1 MGLKRY
7 GGPPS
12 AVELAD
18 SPGADLPQACL
29 VCDGCSDPSHTGL
42 AAASGVT
49 AVRVKGPGMDQV
61 RQVVMEEVLAALK
74 GGA

>member
-12 AVELAD
+12 AVAQAD
-18 SPGADLPQACL
+18 APGADLPETCL
-29 VCDGCSDPSHTGL
+29 VCDGCSDPSHKGL
-42 AAASGVT
+42 SAASGVS
-49 AVRVKGPGMDQV
+49 AVRVKGAGMEQV